1 MKSACTRETPLGPI
15 TLWEDE
21 GALTALAFGAFA
33 PEETGFPT
41 SLLEQAF
48 SQLLEYLHGVR
59 TDFTLPLLP
68 SGTAFQREVWDA
80 LKTIPYGQTVCYR
93 QIAEQIGRPLA
104 ARAVGMA
111 NHRNPL
117 PILIPCHRVIGQNGA
132 LVGYGGGLPIKE
144 RLLALERGHRKE

>member
-1 MKSACTRETPLGPI
+1 MKSVCTQETPLGPI
-15 TLWEDE
+15 TLRADE
-21 GALTALAFGAFA
+21 GALTALQFGAFA
-33 PEETGFPT
+33 PKETDDPT
-41 SLLEQAF
+41 PLMELAF
-48 SQLLEYLHGVR
+48 AQLMEYLHGTR
-59 TDFTLPLLP
+59 TDFILPLAP
-68 SGTAFQREVWDA
+68 DGTAFQREVWDA

-144 RLLALERGHRKE
+144 RLLALEREHRKE